1 VKGKILAID
10 YGRVRIGLAISDPE
24 RRFAFPLEV
33 YTRGQPTCGH
43 PGRKA
48 ASLDPFF
55 DKLDQLIREENVTL
69 LLVGLPVRGDGRED
83 QMAAEVRQFSA
94 RLAQHS
100 GLPVVHYDE
109 RYTSV
114 LAESLLWQA
123 GLTHAQRKQRRDKLA
138 AQLLLQAYLEA
149 GCPAETPPG
158 ALDAPEATP

>member
-1 VKGKILAID
+1 MPSPPGAILAID

-33 YTRGQPTCGH
+33 YTRQNP
-43 PGRKA
+43 
-48 ASLDPFF
+48 ASDATFF
-55 DKLDQLIREENVTL
+55 DRLLREEKITL

-83 QMAAEVRQFSA
+83 QMACEVRQFSSQL
-94 RLAQHS
+94 RQRT

-114 LAESLLWQA
+114 LAENLLWEA
-123 GLTHAQRKQRRDKLA
+123 GLTHAQRKARRDKVA

-149 GCPAETPPG
+149 GCPVETAPG
-158 ALDAPEATP
+158 PLDAPEALP